1 MVGLIGGIIGPFERL
16 FIHIPGLR
24 RDALRKKLLLRALE
38 NPKYQWI
45 SVDTLAK
52 AAALTGNLER
62 VRDLLVSTHARPSR
76 SSTGPEVWGLISRV
90 GE

>member
-1 MVGLIGGIIGPFERL
+1 MMELIREIIGPFERL
-16 FIHIPGLR
+16 FVQIPGLR

-38 NPKYQWI
+38 TPKYQWI
-45 SVDTLAK
+45 SVETLAR

-62 VRDLLVSTHARPSR
+62 VRDLLVSIHARPSR
-76 SSTGPEVWGLISRV
+76 STTGPEVWGLINRV

>member
-1 MVGLIGGIIGPFERL
+1 MVELISGIIGPFERL
-16 FIHIPGLR
+16 FVHIPGLR

-38 NPKYQWI
+38 TPKYQWI
-45 SVDTLAK
+45 SVETLAR

-62 VRDLLVSTHARPSR
+62 VRDLLVSIHARPSR
-76 SSTGPEVWGLISRV
+76 SSTGPEVWGLINRV

>member
-1 MVGLIGGIIGPFERL
+1 MLDLISGIVGPLDRL
-16 FIHIPGLR
+16 FVHIPGLR
-24 RDALRKKLLLRALE
+24 RDALRKKLLLEALE

-45 SVDTLAK
+45 SVDTLAR
-52 AAALTGNLER
+52 AAALVGNLDR
-62 VRDLLVSTHARPSR
+62 VRDLLVSIHARPSR

>member
-1 MVGLIGGIIGPFERL
+1 MVDLLSGIMGPVERL
-16 FIHIPGLR
+16 FVQLPGLR

-45 SVDTLAK
+45 SFDTLAR

-62 VRDLLVSTHARPSR
+62 VRDLLVSIRARPSR
-76 SSTGPEVWGLISRV
+76 SSTGPEVWGLINRV